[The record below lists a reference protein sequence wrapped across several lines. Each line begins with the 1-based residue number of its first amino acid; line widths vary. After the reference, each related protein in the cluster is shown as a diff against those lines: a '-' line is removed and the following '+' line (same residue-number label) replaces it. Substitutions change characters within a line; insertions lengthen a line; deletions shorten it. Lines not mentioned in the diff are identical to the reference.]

1 MDYINYY
8 HIDVTRLNAAIINA
22 HNILASYGLQ
32 IVDTPSI
39 EVMREPVQNSTTVH
53 GSWSESYATGL
64 TFKCLSSE
72 RINNVTTIRTN
83 KHIDFKLDH
92 IDIDDDDLRSTSIVK
107 LNFILNELT
116 VNKPIKF

>member
-39 EVMREPVQNSTTVH
+39 EVMDEPVQNSTTVH
-53 GSWSESYATGL
+53 GSWTEAYGTGL

-72 RINNVTTIRTN
+72 RINNVTTIRTTR
-83 KHIDFKLDH
+83 HIDFKLDH
-92 IDIDDDDLRSTSIVK
+92 IDIDDDELTSTSIVK

-116 VNKPIKF
+116 INKPIKF

>member
-8 HIDVTRLNAAIINA
+8 HVDVTRLNAAIINA

-53 GSWSESYATGL
+53 GSWSEAYGTGL
-64 TFKCLSSE
+64 TFKCLYNDHVNK
-72 RINNVTTIRTN
+72 ITTLRTT
-83 KHIDFKLDH
+83 HQIEFRLDH
-92 IDIDDDDLRSTSIVK
+92 INTDDDPTSTSIVE
-107 LNFILNELT
+107 LNFVLNDLSI
-116 VNKPIKF
+116 NKQIKF